1 MKLPFEK
8 QNHDNYNT
16 DNRDEQK
23 EKKDENKN
31 EQLHTKIEKIEITVY
46 PNQREDVEKI
56 LHEFDIHYIK
66 IAAESYETNCYH
78 YTIFSP
84 SYLTS
89 ELMNKLSSIIDT
101 KQRIHV
107 IAQNKIE
114 SSISE
119 YFMNLFQSYRKT
131 DNASIKHIEP
141 IERIISKTDDFLAHK
156 NDVYV
161 MVLIAT
167 IASFVG
173 LIQNEVAI
181 IIGGMLISPLIGPI
195 SSFSLNS
202 VLGRRKQLIDSI
214 RFIAKTII
222 SAILISAA
230 VSFVFSFFITI
241 ELTPEISSRAQ
252 VNPLFIIFAVLLG
265 IAGGLAL
272 VTSFAESMTGVAIA
286 VALVPPD
293 AVVGIGLGIFS
304 FEIALFSFL
313 NLLSNLLGIVIG
325 FMVTFLIKK
334 ISPRKYQEKKIA
346 ESVLKKN
353 IILIIGLA
361 VLVGLIEIFLIY
373 LKII

>member
-8 QNHDNYNT
+8 QDEEQNRT
-16 DNRDEQK
+16 DKNDLNKNEEQ
-23 EKKDENKN
+23 NKN
-31 EQLHTKIEKIEITVY
+31 EQLHTKIEKVEITVY
-46 PNQREDVEKI
+46 PNQREDLEKI

-66 IAAESYETNCYH
+66 IAAESYETSCYH

-89 ELMNKLSSIIDT
+89 DLMNKLSSIFDT

-114 SSISE
+114 SSISD
-119 YFMNLFQSYRKT
+119 YFTNLFQSYRKE
-131 DNASIKHIEP
+131 NRAIIKNIEP
-141 IERIISKTDDFLAHK
+141 VERIISKTDDFLAHK

-214 RFIAKTII
+214 RFIIKTLI
-222 SAILISAA
+222 SALLIAAA
-230 VSFVFSFFITI
+230 VSFIFSFFIDI
-241 ELTPEISSRAQ
+241 ELTPEIYSRAQ

-265 IAGGLAL
+265 IAGGLSL
-272 VTSFAESMTGVAIA
+272 LTSFAESMTGVAIA
-286 VALVPPD
+286 VALVPPA
-293 AVVGIGLGIFS
+293 AVVGIGLGTFS

-313 NLLSNLLGIVIG
+313 NLLANLLGIVIG
-325 FMVTFLIKK
+325 FMVTFLIKNV
-334 ISPRKYQEKKIA
+334 SPRKYHEKKIA
-346 ESVLKKN
+346 ENVLKKN
-353 IILIIGLA
+353 IGLIIGLA
-361 VLVGLIEIFLIY
+361 ALVGLIEIFLVY
-373 LKII
+373 LKVI

>member
-1 MKLPFEK
+1 MKLPFETQK
-8 QNHDNYNT
+8 PDSS
-16 DNRDEQK
+16 DIDKDEQK
-23 EKKDENKN
+23 EKKDQNKN

-66 IAAESYETNCYH
+66 IAAETYETNCYH

-89 ELMNKLSSIIDT
+89 ELMNKLSSMIDT

-114 SSISE
+114 SSISD

-131 DNASIKHIEP
+131 DNGSIKHIEP

-156 NDVYV
+156 NDVYI

-222 SAILISAA
+222 SAILIASA
-230 VSFVFSFFITI
+230 VSFIFSFFITI
-241 ELTPEISSRAQ
+241 EMTPEISSRAQ
-252 VNPLFIIFAVLLG
+252 VNPLFIIFAILLG

-286 VALVPPD
+286 VALVPPA
-293 AVVGIGLGIFS
+293 AVVGIGLGTFS

-313 NLLSNLLGIVIG
+313 NLLANLLGIVIG

-346 ESVLKKN
+346 ENVLKKN

>member
-1 MKLPFEK
+1 
-8 QNHDNYNT
+8 
-16 DNRDEQK
+16 
-23 EKKDENKN
+23 
-31 EQLHTKIEKIEITVY
+31 
-46 PNQREDVEKI
+46 
-56 LHEFDIHYIK
+56 
-66 IAAESYETNCYH
+66 
-78 YTIFSP
+78 
-84 SYLTS
+84 
-89 ELMNKLSSIIDT
+89 MNKLSSIIDT

-241 ELTPEISSRAQ
+241 ELTPEISSRAR

-286 VALVPPD
+286 VALIPPA